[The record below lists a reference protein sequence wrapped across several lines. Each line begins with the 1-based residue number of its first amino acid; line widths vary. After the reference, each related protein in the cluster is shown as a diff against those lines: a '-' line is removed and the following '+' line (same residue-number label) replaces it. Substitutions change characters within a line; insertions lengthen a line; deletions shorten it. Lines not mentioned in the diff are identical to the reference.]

1 MTTDKDFK
9 NLVRARMTKTGES
22 YAAARAKISTSRGTS
37 VQPEDHDVRVIQE
50 SSGRWAARN
59 DSYPDL
65 VGFGSAQHE
74 AAHQLLE
81 QITQYES
88 DWRNQIDDENVRYI
102 ELQDE

>member
-9 NLVRARMTKTGES
+9 NLVRARMAKTGES
-22 YAAARAKISTSRGTS
+22 HAAARAQLLASRGAS

-65 VGFGSAQHE
+65 AGFGSTQHE
-74 AAHQLLE
+74 AEHQLLE

-88 DWRNQIDDENVRYI
+88 DWHNQIDDENVRYI